1 MDKPLLDE
9 YCKNIFSLLLVSDK
23 ALRFNELK
31 KDLNDLGLKMSPPT
45 LIEHLHHLQRHRV
58 ITRKREGRQNVS
70 YRVNWERFETLKES
84 MDYRKRILHI
94 LENEKRFKSFPI
106 DEQAIYTTNILTLT
120 GLYRLKLEIQDAID
134 PTKNFEH
141 SLEFLLIN
149 RFFEFFK
156 TWLLEN
162 CRSSTE
168 NAQVALNTIEFNIDH
183 VQNQLFD
190 KISKPS

>member
-1 MDKPLLDE
+1 VDKPLLDE